1 MKNQLLNL
9 TFEVEVRAGE
19 KLSIPDTLIEGI
31 GEGKWLITIQPN
43 LPTRAHNSFLNSYS
57 SEDEGLYDDY

>member
-19 KLSIPDTLIEGI
+19 KLSIPDTRLVGI
-31 GEGKWLITIQPN
+31 
-43 LPTRAHNSFLNSYS
+43 
-57 SEDEGLYDDY
+57 

>member
-9 TFEVEVRAGE
+9 TFEVEIRAGE

-43 LPTRAHNSFLNSYS
+43 LSTRSHNSFLNSYS
-57 SEDEGLYDDY
+57 PEDEGLYDDY

>member
-31 GEGKWLITIQPN
+31 GEGKWLITIQPD
-43 LPTRAHNSFLNSYS
+43 LSTRSHDAFLNSYS
-57 SEDEGLYDDY
+57 PEDEGLYDDY